1 MSKSHRLVAGIFTLV
16 LGASLAACSGG
27 AGSGGAVATVNGDP
41 ISQADFDA
49 KLQSSPMARQVLQQM
64 VQEKLIEQYAAKN
77 NIVVTSADV
86 AAKEDTIKANF
97 PAGSWDQMLKARG
110 LTENDVQS
118 AVRTQ
123 IIIDR
128 AVGKN
133 VNVTEAQID
142 EFFNKNHAGFDT
154 PAKVCARH
162 ILVPDLATA
171 QKVEA
176 ALKSGQKFEAVAA
189 QYSTDPGTKAKGGDL
204 GCFGRG
210 QMVPAFDQAAFA
222 LTPGEISPPV
232 RSPYGYHVI
241 QVESRTPAQK
251 ATLASAHAK
260 IADELR
266 QQQEGP
272 LVQPFLQ
279 SLMQSAKI
287 QTNDPQFAGLF
298 AAGQPGAAPQQ

>member
-1 MSKSHRLVAGIFTLV
+1 
-16 LGASLAACSGG
+16 
-27 AGSGGAVATVNGDP
+27 
-41 ISQADFDA
+41 
-49 KLQSSPMARQVLQQM
+49 
-64 VQEKLIEQYAAKN
+64 
-77 NIVVTSADV
+77 
-86 AAKEDTIKANF
+86 
-97 PAGSWDQMLKARG
+97 
-110 LTENDVQS
+110 
-118 AVRTQ
+118 
-123 IIIDR
+123 
-128 AVGKN
+128 
-133 VNVTEAQID
+133 
-142 EFFNKNHAGFDT
+142 
-154 PAKVCARH
+154 
-162 ILVPDLATA
+162 
-171 QKVEA
+171 
-176 ALKSGQKFEAVAA
+176 
-189 QYSTDPGTKAKGGDL
+189 
-204 GCFGRG
+204 
-210 QMVPAFDQAAFA
+210 MVPAFDQAAFA